1 MQNVRPLQSP
11 QSKPLSPVSMIIP
24 MLSKL
29 TDHLPSTGSYLYEI
43 KLDGQRT
50 IAEVTK
56 RSTLLYTRNLRNVT
70 RKYPELTGLP
80 DCLRCKS
87 ATLDGEIVALKDG
100 IPSFEL
106 LQHRMSLSDARMIAA
121 AAQQIPVL
129 YYVFD
134 LVELDGRSI
143 LRMPLQERKRLLARS
158 IRPGEVVKLLPSFD
172 SRDITLRKARAFG
185 YEGVVAKKLDSLY
198 YPGQRTDLWLKQKF
212 QESDSFV
219 IGGWLEGGRSHN
231 FGSLLIGKYQG
242 KNLMFRGRAGT
253 GFNASTI
260 SMLMDSFEKLKR
272 AKSPFIDL
280 PKGPKGTHWLKPKL
294 VADIKFKEV
303 TSAGI
308 LRSPVYLGLRPD
320 LRPQDCVL

>member
-1 MQNVRPLQSP
+1 
-11 QSKPLSPVSMIIP
+11 MITP

-29 TDHLPSTGSYLYEI
+29 VDRLPATGDYLYEI

-50 IAEVTK
+50 IAEVTS
-56 RSTLLYTRNLRNVT
+56 RSAILYTRNLRNVT
-70 RKYPELTGLP
+70 RKYPELVELP
-80 DCLRCKS
+80 DCLRCKK

-100 IPSFEL
+100 IPSFQQ
-106 LQHRMSLSDARMIAA
+106 LQHRMSLSDARMIAV

-134 LVELDGRSI
+134 LLELDGRS
-143 LRMPLQERKRLLARS
+143 LLKMPLHERKRLLTKS
-158 IRPGEVVKLLPSFD
+158 ILPGEVVKLLPSFD
-172 SRDITLRKARAFG
+172 SRDITLRKASKFG
-185 YEGVVAKKLDSLY
+185 YEGVVAKKRDSPY
-198 YPGQRTDLWLKQKF
+198 YPGQRTTLWLKLKF

-242 KNLMFRGRAGT
+242 KKLMFRGRAGT
-253 GFNASTI
+253 GFNESTI
-260 SMLMDSFEKLKR
+260 SMLMDSFEGIKSQE
-272 AKSPFIDL
+272 SPFEDL
-280 PKGPKGTHWLKPKL
+280 PKGPKGSHWLKPKL

-308 LRSPVYLGLRPD
+308 LRSPVYIGLRPD
-320 LRPQDCVL
+320 LRPEDCKL